1 MTRVA
6 IQGTRGSY
14 SEQAAFQ
21 ILGNAAAIIECHDFE
36 SAFAAV
42 NNGSAELAVLPFENR
57 IVGQIERPTELLKAS
72 GLNVFEKLKLKVR
85 HVLAGTPESNI
96 ESLETVRSHVEALK
110 QCRRYLSAN
119 AHLRQVIGAD
129 TASSVRRIVEE
140 NISTQS
146 AIGSRR
152 AVELYGAKILA
163 EDIADDRD
171 NWTTFFLI
179 GNRKINS

>member
-6 IQGTRGSY
+6 IQGTGGSY
-14 SEQAAFQ
+14 SEEAAFQ
-21 ILGNAAAIIECHDFE
+21 ILGIGAEIIECDDFE
-36 SAFAAV
+36 STFEAVSNGTAEFAV
-42 NNGSAELAVLPFENR
+42 VPFENR
-57 IVGQIERPTELLKAS
+57 IVGQIERPSELLKAS
-72 GLNVFEKLKLKVR
+72 DLNVLEKLQLKVR
-85 HVLAGTPESNI
+85 HVLAGTRESNI

-119 AHLRQVIGAD
+119 AHLRQLIGAD

-152 AVELYGAKILA
+152 AVELYCAKILA
-163 EDIADDRD
+163 EDIADDHD

-179 GNRKINS
+179 GNGKIN